1 MQSFKSKLRAIPH
14 TLNEGRLSDIT
25 IKLKRVWTKLKR
37 AITSLFQRA
46 LKKAEIGEE
55 VSLSIPGQ
63 QNESKFENGEMIMEG
78 PLQVIKGNYNEALVL
93 QYIYNWDKDG
103 VDIVP
108 KWDGEFRKEIED
120 NVDKWEGDLK
130 DLAKSNKKVDYRKEL
145 KIIEQGSEDM
155 TRYLVHTAVEE
166 GATIIGGELDNLSYL
181 EGGIASKADIKLH
194 VLKDGKE
201 DFEKHSL
208 KIYSTKSV
216 GLANTTAAG
225 LAKHLVGEKAEQ
237 KVIDAI
243 KKDKKL
249 SEMIEKAG
257 LVDSVKQDHKIWL
270 KDPKGKQS
278 ETKKNGLRAFNRLM
292 SLRAPRI
299 DGSEASKTKQ
309 IHDLDQDKLEAER
322 KVLRE
327 PINKKVAYIV
337 YNIIKPYSNTEEFG
351 ENILKM
357 LGLKDKET
365 KMLMSVSTAKKSL
378 ILDKHPEL
386 NMADV
391 SLVWNKGVSISVMG
405 PTGKT
410 IVSFGVKEGEKK
422 AVAGKVSFA
431 DVTPVDLANYPLFD
445 A

>member
-93 QYIYNWDKDG
+93 QYIYNWDKPG
-103 VDIVP
+103 VDIAP
-108 KWDGEFRKEIED
+108 KYEKERRPIQA
-120 NVDKWEGDLK
+120 NADKWGQDLK
-130 DLAKSNKKVDYRKEL
+130 DLAKSNKSVDYKSSL

-166 GATIIGGELDNLSYL
+166 GATIIGGRLDNLSYL
-181 EGGIASKADIKLH
+181 EGGIESKADIELAL
-194 VLKDGKE
+194 LKDGKVE
-201 DFEKHSL
+201 LEKHSL

-216 GLANTTAAG
+216 GLANTTAGG
-225 LAKHLVGEKAEQ
+225 LALHLVGEKAKE
-237 KVIDAI
+237 KVIDEI

-257 LVDSVKQDHKIWL
+257 LIDKVKQDHKAWL
-270 KDPKGKQS
+270 KDPKLEKTNTIGHEAK
-278 ETKKNGLRAFNRLM
+278 LAYNRLM
-292 SLRAPRI
+292 TQRAPRI
-299 DGSEASKTKQ
+299 DGSDASKIKQ
-309 IHDLDQDKLEAER
+309 IHDLDQKSLEAER

-327 PINKKVAYIV
+327 PINKWVAEIV
-337 YNIIKPYSNTEEFG
+337 YNVIKPYANTEEFG

-386 NMADV
+386 DMANI
-391 SLVWNKGVSISVMG
+391 SLEWVGVSIKVVG